1 MYDPLFIRASDILDT
16 GIYTMQLIC
25 SMVSNP
31 YPGVCREKENR
42 MDVLSEVLK
51 VIKLEGAIFY
61 NAEYAAPWSFR
72 APPSRVVVPYF
83 EQRGGH
89 VIFYHLLTEGG
100 CIARLDDGQQVA
112 VSAGEVVIFP
122 HGDAHIMSSGPGV
135 DPVDYE
141 NLLHQVLGQ

>member
-1 MYDPLFIRASDILDT
+1 
-16 GIYTMQLIC
+16 
-25 SMVSNP
+25 MVSNP
-31 YPGVCREKENR
+31 LPGHCREKEDC

-61 NAEYAAPWSFR
+61 NGEYSAPWNFR
-72 APPSRVVVPYF
+72 APPSHVVVPYF

-100 CIARLDDGQQVA
+100 CIAALENGQPVA

-122 HGDAHIMSSGPGV
+122 HGEAHIMSSGPGS
-135 DPVDYE
+135 DPVD
-141 NLLHQVLGQ
+141 